1 MGLFD
6 RGKLKYSEQNISYC
20 HFIYHRFM
28 WTVLGWNSGLYGGQ
42 RSPDEIKHE
51 YTVIFFIRLQ
61 MFRHSTAVS
70 VLKVMHYSFE
80 CHF

>member
-20 HFIYHRFM
+20 PFMYHRFM
-28 WTVLGWNSGLYGGQ
+28 WTVLGWSSGLYGGQ

-51 YTVIFFIRLQ
+51 YTPIFFLYDSKCFVIQ
-61 MFRHSTAVS
+61 QQF
-70 VLKVMHYSFE
+70 HYLE
-80 CHF
+80 

>member
-51 YTVIFFIRLQ
+51 YAPVFFHTAPNVSS
-61 MFRHSTAVS
+61 FNSSFST
-70 VLKVMHYSFE
+70 
-80 CHF
+80 